1 MTTKIFVRER
11 NKVET
16 GEKKPRFRI
25 VGVSGKD
32 LKIYVYHIRKKELE
46 QLGKETGAEIVY
58 LEAGKGMQ
66 DGLKERSDAAESPKK
81 TKRRGQKNAA
91 Q

>member
-46 QLGKETGAEIVY
+46 QLSKETGAEIVY

-66 DGLKERSDAAESPKK
+66 DGLKERADSAAPSKP
-81 TKRRGQKNAA
+81 KRRKQ
-91 Q
+91 

>member
-11 NKVET
+11 RKIEQ

-32 LKIYVYHIRKKELE
+32 LKLYAFHVRKKELD
-46 QLGKETGAEIVY
+46 LLSKETGAEIVY
-58 LEAGKGMQ
+58 LEAGKGEK
-66 DGLKERSDAAESPKK
+66 DGKPGKEGSGGASKPKGRRRQSAAL
-81 TKRRGQKNAA
+81 
-91 Q
+91 

>member
-46 QLGKETGAEIVY
+46 QLSKETGAEIVY

-66 DGLKERSDAAESPKK
+66 DGLGEKK
-81 TKRRGQKNAA
+81 PKRRGQKNAA